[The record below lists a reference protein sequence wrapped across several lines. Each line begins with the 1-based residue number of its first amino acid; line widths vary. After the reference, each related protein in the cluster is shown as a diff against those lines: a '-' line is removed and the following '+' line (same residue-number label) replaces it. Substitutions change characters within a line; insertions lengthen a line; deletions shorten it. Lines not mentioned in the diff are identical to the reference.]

1 MEDEMFNNLIE
12 SSSHRREF
20 RRRGSFFLFTTASY
34 ALLFIIAGVVSIY
47 AYDARMNDQNLELAT
62 IMPLLDLPV
71 ENSPEMTPAAKPPS
85 RDNNNLPNV
94 YFRKKLVATVDEPDV
109 APDRVSVEPNSD
121 PPRPRDGIVILNNT
135 NVDPTGDGRSSSKG
149 GPGNANLT
157 PPSPVIEISE
167 PPAAVPT
174 PKPTPKVL
182 RKTILNGEALL
193 LPKPPYPPMARQ
205 IGVRGTVNVQV
216 LIDERGNVVS
226 ATPVSGHPLLVHAA
240 RAAALQA
247 RFSPTMLGD
256 QPVKV
261 SGVITYNFMMQ

>member
-1 MEDEMFNNLIE
+1 MFNNLIE

-47 AYDARMNDQNLELAT
+47 AYDAHMDDQNLELAT
-62 IMPLLDLPV
+62 IMPLLNLPD
-71 ENSPEMTPAAKPPS
+71 ESSREETPAAKPPS
-85 RDNNNLPNV
+85 RDNDNPPNV
-94 YFRKKLVATVDEPDV
+94 YIRKKLVATVDEPDV
-109 APDRVSVEPNSD
+109 PPDRVSVEPNFE
-121 PPRPRDGIVILNNT
+121 PPRPRDGIVILGNT
-135 NVDPTGDGRSSSKG
+135 NVDPPGDGKLSSKG
-149 GPGNANLT
+149 GPGNSNPT
-157 PPSPVIEISE
+157 GSTPVIEISE

-174 PKPTPKVL
+174 PKPAPRVL

-226 ATPVSGHPLLVHAA
+226 ATPVSGHPLLARAA
-240 RAAALQA
+240 KAAALQA

-261 SGVITYNFMMQ
+261 SGVITYNFMIQ